1 MAEEFLS
8 FKDFSSKYPT
18 VLAFDGEVEVK
29 EGNEVFRGKFPYS
42 AFGHTSFTLVVNG
55 KVHEFP
61 KGEVQLKFIKNP
73 VKETHYSM
81 RGGRKSRR
89 QHKKSHRQH
98 KKSRRQHKKSRRHN

>member
-8 FKDFSSKYPT
+8 FEDFSSKYPS

-42 AFGHTSFTLVVNG
+42 AFGHTSFTLRLNDSEEVRKFFNDT
-55 KVHEFP
+55 
-61 KGEVQLKFIKNP
+61 VQLKFIKNP

-98 KKSRRQHKKSRRHN
+98 KKSRRHN